1 MHEIEYMGKII
12 PYTIVRSNIKNMY
25 IQVKGGEVI
34 VKAPNKLKEK
44 YILEFVNKKTKWIYI
59 KVNEM

>member
-44 YILEFVNKKTKWIYI
+44 YIN
-59 KVNEM
+59 